1 MSEQNSRESVKKV
14 TDIVGNEI
22 SENVSKYI
30 TFYTEKELLGIDILR
45 VLEIYPAPEI
55 TIVPNAPEYIKGVI
69 NLRGKVIPVISLRSK
84 LKLPDRALDDAAKII
99 VVFDNTD
106 NEVGIIVDEIS
117 IVTPIKD
124 SIIEPPPATMGE
136 IEGQYIK
143 GVAQLSN
150 SQLLIILNLEKVLD
164 KNIQSS

>member
-1 MSEQNSRESVKKV
+1 MNELSSTKADKKREDSFGK
-14 TDIVGNEI
+14 EI

-45 VLEIYPAPEI
+45 VLEIYPTPEV
-55 TIVPNAPEYIKGVI
+55 TIVPNAPDYIKGVI

-84 LKLPDRALDDAAKII
+84 LKLPSKALDDDSKII

-106 NEVGIIVDEIS
+106 NEVGIIVDRIS
-117 IVTPIKD
+117 IVTPIMD

-136 IEGQYIK
+136 IEGQFLK
-143 GVAQLSN
+143 GVAQLDN
-150 SQLLIILNLEKVLD
+150 NQLLIILNLERVLD
-164 KNIQSS
+164 KDV